1 MPMSIKAQLIA
12 IEIASPCHMFYT
24 DLTVATETTYPLII
38 VRKATNYTMMSRRG
52 TRSPGTPN
60 PEDGPLKT
68 SRRSRSTLW
77 SRQSSKIVGAILLGV
92 AALWL
97 GLLIFHRGAPAGI
110 SILQIPGLVPI
121 NTPIGQPSPLVA
133 AGITLGRPS
142 QAPALNQ
149 QQALLI
155 ASQLEP
161 DAATNAKKTSSEYVL
176 LNYTSTSASTSH
188 TSLRNVPVWMVFYQ
202 QIPLAPANP
211 SVDPTPSSN
220 TSHDLYVFLDANSGK
235 ELLAIWA

>member
-1 MPMSIKAQLIA
+1 MSI
-12 IEIASPCHMFYT
+12 
-24 DLTVATETTYPLII
+24 
-38 VRKATNYTMMSRRG
+38 RRG
-52 TRSPGTPN
+52 TRSPGIHD

-68 SRRSRSTLW
+68 SRRNRTPLL
-77 SRQSSKIVGAILLGV
+77 SRQSSKIVGAMLLIV

-97 GLLIFHRGAPAGI
+97 GWLVFHRGAPVGI

-121 NTPIGQPSPLVA
+121 NTPIEQPSPLLA

-155 ASQLEP
+155 ANQLEP

-176 LNYTSTSASTSH
+176 LNYRSTSASASH
-188 TSLRNVPVWMVFYQ
+188 TSLSNVPAWMVLYQ
-202 QIPLAPANP
+202 QIPLAPTDP
-211 SVDPTPSSN
+211 SVDPNSPSHA
-220 TSHDLYVFLDANSGK
+220 THDLYVFLDANSGK